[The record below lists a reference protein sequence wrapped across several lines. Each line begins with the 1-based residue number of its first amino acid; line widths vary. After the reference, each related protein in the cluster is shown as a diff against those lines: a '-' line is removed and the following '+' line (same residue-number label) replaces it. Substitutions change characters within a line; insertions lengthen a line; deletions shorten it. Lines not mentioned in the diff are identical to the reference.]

1 MRYTITKF
9 KMEGGKFDITY
20 TKKIADMDEQHSL
33 KSYEKPRPEFKEAH
47 VTMKALLLSK
57 FGAFKFA
64 QNMVSVSGIEFR
76 YGSKDFLPDEVSGI
90 KVKGYLRNK
99 ESEVCVFSTKW
110 LDVDK
115 DLTEDINLVLGEIEA
130 YIEGKRAQA
139 NLFDEEQQAHGN
151 TDTSD
156 VEIIGEDDDLDM
168 DDADDITPYE
178 DSTFNRAARG
188 LN

>member
-9 KMEGGKFDITY
+9 KMESGKFDITY
-20 TKKIADMDEQHSL
+20 TKYVQGMDEQHSL

-64 QNMVSVSGIEFR
+64 QNMVAVSGIEFR
-76 YGSKDFLPDEVSGI
+76 YGGKDFLPDEVSGI

-110 LDVDK
+110 LDIC
-115 DLTEDINLVLGEIEA
+115 LGLLGHCDILVLCDGWEQSRGCKGEYE
-130 YIEGKRAQA
+130 YAQKHDKA
-139 NLFDEEQQAHGN
+139 IFKLDEWKA
-151 TDTSD
+151 
-156 VEIIGEDDDLDM
+156 L
-168 DDADDITPYE
+168 
-178 DSTFNRAARG
+178 NRI
-188 LN
+188 

>member
-1 MRYTITKF
+1 
-9 KMEGGKFDITY
+9 MESGKFDITY
-20 TKKIADMDEQHSL
+20 TKYVQGMDEQHSL

-64 QNMVSVSGIEFR
+64 QNMVAVSGIEFR
-76 YGSKDFLPDEVSGI
+76 YGGKDFFPDEVSGI
-90 KVKGYLRNK
+90 KVKGYLRN
-99 ESEVCVFSTKW
+99 
-110 LDVDK
+110 
-115 DLTEDINLVLGEIEA
+115 IEA

-139 NLFDEEQQAHGN
+139 NLFDEEQQANGN
-151 TDTSD
+151 TNTSD

-168 DDADDITPYE
+168 DDADDIAPYE
-178 DSTFNRAARG
+178 NSPFNRAARG